1 MRAERVRSTHVAR
14 PFSFAVPVVVMKPTR
29 TISLVNI
36 EAAGGIDPAR
46 LARALRLSVQRIER
60 GRYQVSGAKSVH
72 YVDLIDPT
80 TERCDCG
87 DFIWRQIVCQHLLAC
102 LLREGDERVVAAAAR
117 LIAALR
123 DENRLLRAE
132 VRGRSIPLTCALK
145 ARVAAAARVHP
156 DDLEF
161 RRDRRAGSGDVHVHL
176 AATGNL
182 LWTVTRR
189 ASRPEFIPMPERE
202 ADVAGEPRLAA

>member
-1 MRAERVRSTHVAR
+1 MN
-14 PFSFAVPVVVMKPTR
+14 PTR

-72 YVDLIDPT
+72 YVDLIDPAM
-80 TERCDCG
+80 ERCDCG
-87 DFIWRQIVCQHLLAC
+87 DFLWRQLVCQHLLAC

-117 LIAALR
+117 LVAALR

-132 VRGRSIPLTCALK
+132 IRGRTFPLTCALK

-156 DDLEF
+156 HDLEF
-161 RRDRRAGSGDVHVHL
+161 RRDRRGTSSDLNVHL
-176 AATGNL
+176 VASGEL
-182 LWTVTRR
+182 LGTVSRR
-189 ASRPEFIPMPERE
+189 ASRPEFIPMPHR
-202 ADVAGEPRLAA
+202 DVAVAEKPRLAA